1 MRSQYRLMYIIGHV
15 TQCYDHH
22 ILIAC
27 ISNRLLSQQNIL
39 STQRSSGY
47 KISFTTQLTFNQNLF
62 ECRQVQITAQSK
74 KERAIIHITFHEHET
89 GNKENKERPS
99 NGDSCRLVV
108 PSLSRFSREIILD
121 LRVIRLCGRRALLIS
136 VALFFACFFFFC
148 RGLDQNFSYAF

>member
-27 ISNRLLSQQNIL
+27 I

-108 PSLSRFSREIILD
+108 PSLSRFSGENILD

-136 VALFFACFFFFC
+136 VTLFFACFFFFC